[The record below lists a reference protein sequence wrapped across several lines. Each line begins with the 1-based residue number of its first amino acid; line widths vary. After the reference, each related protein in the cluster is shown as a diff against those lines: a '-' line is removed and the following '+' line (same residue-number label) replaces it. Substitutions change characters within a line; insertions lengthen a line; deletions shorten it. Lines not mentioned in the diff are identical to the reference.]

1 MLRELRTFVWLAALC
16 LLASAGCTRQSVPPP
31 QVAAPPPPPL
41 ATAGTSDHARLEQAL
56 QGRGLSPEEAFE
68 LSERMLVEGSSN
80 YNNEETMA
88 RLELLLLKALQND
101 NRISRAGLLRNLGI
115 IHYHQKQYKRA
126 RQELQASN
134 ELNPRDARTHFYLA
148 RLFAQQEQYY
158 LGKGMQKKAQAQA
171 KLAQT
176 ELDLARKLEPGNPL
190 YRQGLQATL
199 RQEQVK

>member
-68 LSERMLVEGSSN
+68 LSERMLAEGSSN

-148 RLFAQQEQYY
+148 R
-158 LGKGMQKKAQAQA
+158 
-171 KLAQT
+171 
-176 ELDLARKLEPGNPL
+176 
-190 YRQGLQATL
+190 
-199 RQEQVK
+199 